1 MDDFQNSTCENIE
14 IRCNNIIAIC
24 RNVAFGG
31 GGFQVEVR
39 NIVDSVIKSN
49 YNLSFKNNSISKI
62 ASSAVINLY
71 KCKERKMIR
80 NVNKLKAILMKMQ
93 KKYFYNH
100 NSVGIFAVNT
110 NGYQSHE

>member
-1 MDDFQNSTCENIE
+1 MDDFQNSTYEYIE

-71 KCKERKMIR
+71 KCKEKE
-80 NVNKLKAILMKMQ
+80 NETECKQTV
-93 KKYFYNH
+93 
-100 NSVGIFAVNT
+100 SNT
-110 NGYQSHE
+110 NENAKKILLQP